1 MGEIAETPQPH
12 GSVFWMGLDTYKIPM
27 TMYADNR
34 KIFVDRMKS
43 AGVNSGVLIL
53 EVPEFFLS
61 YRADNNGRS
70 ATTIFSAPVIHRI
83 RVG

>member
-1 MGEIAETPQPH
+1 MGNHILRMGEIAETTQPH

-34 KIFVDRMKS
+34 KRFVERMKS

-53 EVPEFFLS
+53 EVS
-61 YRADNNGRS
+61 
-70 ATTIFSAPVIHRI
+70 
-83 RVG
+83 